1 MIISKSFVY
10 EPVCILNK
18 TKWTEAQEREEN

>member
-1 MIISKSFVY
+1 MLISKPFVY
-10 EPVCILNK
+10 EPVCILNR